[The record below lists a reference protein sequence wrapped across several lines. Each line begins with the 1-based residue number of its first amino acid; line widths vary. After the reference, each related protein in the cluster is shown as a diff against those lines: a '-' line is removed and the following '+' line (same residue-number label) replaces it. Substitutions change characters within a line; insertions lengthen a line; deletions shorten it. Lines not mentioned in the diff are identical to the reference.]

1 MSIRLMTKVWE
12 RQDLSSG
19 QKLVLLA
26 FADWAN
32 DEGYCWPSINQIAIK
47 SSMTDRSV
55 QRILRQLEDVGFIRR
70 EIVVGRGNRYWVML
84 PETECHP
91 RQIVTPPPTQSHPTP
106 DTVSPNTSKTHQ
118 LTTNSN
124 IPAKPEGVSDEVWKD
139 FIDLRKAKR
148 APLNA
153 TALKAI
159 EREAAK
165 AGWTLNDAIAESVAR
180 GWQSFKA
187 DWVKEKSK
195 ANGKTDSMGRTE
207 RAALQALRDLGI
219 TPQSTSGTQSEGD
232 GMSTPRGNGIAG
244 NQSSPLLTFG
254 DD

>member
-1 MSIRLMTKVWE
+1 MSIRIMSAVWE
-12 RQDLSSG
+12 RDDLTST

-26 FADWAN
+26 LADWAN
-32 DEGYCWPSINQIAIK
+32 DEGLCWPSIEQLIKK
-47 SSMTDRSV
+47 SSLKKRAVQITIRSLEESGFV
-55 QRILRQLEDVGFIRR
+55 YREERIGK
-70 EIVVGRGNRYWVML
+70 GNRYWIKIPVHNM
-84 PETECHP
+84 HP
-91 RQIVTPPPTQSHPTP
+91 CTKDAPPVHEMRPTHAP
-106 DTVSPNTSKTHQ
+106 DAPNTSKTHQ

-159 EREAAK
+159 ERETAK

-187 DWVKEKSK
+187 EWVKEKSK

-219 TPQSTSGTQSEGD
+219 TPHSTPGTQSEGD